1 MKRGRKVE
9 YAIYRKGSDELV
21 VMGPPAICAKKLGVS
36 ISGLYSIVSRLVCQ
50 GLQKRGLP
58 VETQKYLGKTGPLAQ
73 SNKKDGQ

>member
-36 ISGLYSIVSRLVCQ
+36 ISGLYSIVSRAI
-50 GLQKRGLP
+50 RGNHT
-58 VETQKYLGKTGPLAQ
+58 VYEVW
-73 SNKKDGQ
+73 KDGENA